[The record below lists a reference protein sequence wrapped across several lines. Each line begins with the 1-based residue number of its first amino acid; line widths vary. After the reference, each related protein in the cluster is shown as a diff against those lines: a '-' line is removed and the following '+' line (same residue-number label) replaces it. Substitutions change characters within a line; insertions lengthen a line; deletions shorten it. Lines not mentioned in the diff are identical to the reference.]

1 MLIIN
6 DLFYRFYN
14 CRVETKHGLNG
25 RMYIC
30 LFSSYVLFYR
40 IIRVWLYF
48 NFKSLVQ
55 RLKYQLL
62 ILQLSL
68 LNVLFDVHSL
78 V

>member
-1 MLIIN
+1 
-6 DLFYRFYN
+6 
-14 CRVETKHGLNG
+14 
-25 RMYIC
+25 MYIC

-68 LNVLFDVHSL
+68 LNVLIDIHSL